1 MDFTFGDLFE
11 KKIFE
16 ALDTCVFV
24 VISTAIRQLPINIFI
39 SGTVDHS
46 VFTVY
51 IPKLE
56 HTSTLGSWVIV
67 SDISLGYRLLDLISG
82 FFVLVSVDFTALDIG
97 IGGCTLVCPLPF
109 LFTRDQGK
117 LSKLIFGCRSG
128 YTYHLIGCNSMPA
141 CFHFLFEGS
150 TENYN

>member
-67 SDISLGYRLLDLISG
+67 SDIRLWVTGYWIS
-82 FFVLVSVDFTALDIG
+82 FLV
-97 IGGCTLVCPLPF
+97 F
-109 LFTRDQGK
+109 LFWFPWILR
-117 LSKLIFGCRSG
+117 LWISASVAALW
-128 YTYHLIGCNSMPA
+128 
-141 CFHFLFEGS
+141 
-150 TENYN
+150 

>member
-67 SDISLGYRLLDLISG
+67 SDIRLWVTGYWIS
-82 FFVLVSVDFTALDIG
+82 FRV
-97 IGGCTLVCPLPF
+97 F
-109 LFTRDQGK
+109 LFWFPWILRLWISASAAALWCVPSPFSSHETK
-117 LSKLIFGCRSG
+117 V
-128 YTYHLIGCNSMPA
+128 N
-141 CFHFLFEGS
+141 
-150 TENYN
+150 